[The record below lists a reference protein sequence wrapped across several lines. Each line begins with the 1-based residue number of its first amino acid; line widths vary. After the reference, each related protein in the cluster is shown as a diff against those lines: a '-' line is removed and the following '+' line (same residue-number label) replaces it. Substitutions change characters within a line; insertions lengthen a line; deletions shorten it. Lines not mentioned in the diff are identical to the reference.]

1 MSVRLVICVLIVVLA
16 SVNFNVAV
24 SRAVE
29 PLRVMTFNI
38 WVGGES
44 GGQPLE
50 QTAAVVRAAKA
61 DIVGI
66 QEAFGAERDGKRP
79 NNGRAIA
86 HLLGWEY
93 FDQGG
98 GMGIMSRY
106 EITANSP
113 KRWGAEIAAPTGKV
127 WLFNVHLAH
136 APYQPYQL
144 LRIPYADA
152 PFIDTAEEAVAEANK
167 ARHAAV
173 HEMLEE
179 IAAINDQT
187 MPIFVTGDFNE
198 PSALDWTEGV
208 YAAGKCPKWVNWPS
222 SGSVLKAGFMDA
234 FRQIHPDPIKNPGF
248 TWTPITSSDDP
259 KDRHDRIDFVL
270 VRGHGL
276 GVEDVATVGENNA
289 NADIVVTPYPS
300 DHRGVVA
307 TISVP

>member
-1 MSVRLVICVLIVVLA
+1 MNVRFAFCLLTIAISLLKFECAVGLA
-16 SVNFNVAV
+16 GQ
-24 SRAVE
+24 

-38 WVGGES
+38 WVGGEA

-50 QTAAVVRAAKA
+50 QTAAVIRAAKA

-66 QEAFGAERDGKRP
+66 QEALGAERDGKRP
-79 NNGRAIA
+79 NNGRAVA
-86 HLLGWEY
+86 RLLGWQY
-93 FDQGG
+93 FDQGD
-98 GMGIMSRY
+98 GMGVMSRY

-127 WLFNVHLAH
+127 WMFNVHLAH

-152 PFIDTAEEAVAEANK
+152 PFIETAEEAVAEANK
-167 ARHAAV
+167 ARHSAV
-173 HEMLEE
+173 SEMVGE

-198 PSALDWTEGV
+198 PSALDWTEQV
-208 YAAGKCPKWVNWPS
+208 YRAGKCPKCVNWPT
-222 SGSVLKAGFMDA
+222 SGAVLKVGFMDA
-234 FRQIHPDPIKNPGF
+234 FRRVHPDPIEEPGF
-248 TWTPITSSDDP
+248 TWTPTTASDDP

-270 VRGHGL
+270 ARGKGMD
-276 GVEDVATVGENNA
+276 VVDVAVVGENNA

-307 TISVP
+307 TISMP